1 MMLTA
6 VRCLSAVGLL
16 LAGIGAPAASAAMA
30 PARCDHVAVGLQ
42 VLGSG
47 GPIPLPGRASAGYL
61 LWVGGKARLLIDA
74 GGGVFLRFGE
84 AGASLADLDAVLI
97 THLHTD
103 HVADL
108 VALLKSG
115 YFTDRNRALS
125 IFGPSGNGRFPGMRE
140 FVDAHFD
147 ADRGSYRYLRG
158 FNAGE
163 EGLFRLDVFE
173 VGSRQGADATRQVS
187 NGVQMRAVAVAHG
200 PVPSLGF
207 RLDVTDADHQYAIA
221 LSGDQNLRTTAFTS
235 LAEGVDL
242 LVMPMAIGQTS
253 TSVQRS
259 LHATPRDIGLAA
271 EQAKAARLLVS
282 HFMPRSLA
290 APESNRVA
298 LAEGYH
304 GEIVEA
310 RDLLCLPLRPIS
322 SEHGSDLPREPQS
335 DVQ

>member
-1 MMLTA
+1 MRKIGLGVWA
-6 VRCLSAVGLL
+6 VVLL
-16 LAGIGAPAASAAMA
+16 CMGFAFPAMSAPAGASG
-30 PARCDHVAVGLQ
+30 CDKVAVGLQ

-61 LWVGGKARLLIDA
+61 LWIGGKARVLIDA

-84 AGASLADLDAVLI
+84 AGANLADLDAVLI

-115 YFTDRNRALS
+115 YFTDRDRALT
-125 IFGPSGNGRFPGMRE
+125 IFGPNGNERFPGMRE
-140 FVDAHFD
+140 FLDAHFD
-147 ADRGSYRYLRG
+147 ADKGSYRYLRG
-158 FNAGE
+158 FNAGD

-173 VGSRQGADATRQVS
+173 IGSEQVADPPRQVS
-187 NGVQMRAVAVAHG
+187 DGVQMQAVSVVHG

-207 RLDVTDADHQYAIA
+207 RLDITLAEQRYAMA
-221 LSGDQNLRTTAFTS
+221 LSGDQNLSTSTFTA
-235 LAEGVDL
+235 LADGVDL
-242 LVMPMAIGQTS
+242 LVMPMAIGQVS
-253 TSVQRS
+253 TPVQRT

-271 EQAKAARLLVS
+271 GKARAARLLVS

-290 APESNRVA
+290 SPERQRVA

-304 GEIVEA
+304 GEVIEA
-310 RDLLCLPLRPIS
+310 RDLLCLPLQPV
-322 SEHGSDLPREPQS
+322 LYQ
-335 DVQ
+335 

>member
-1 MMLTA
+1 
-6 VRCLSAVGLL
+6 
-16 LAGIGAPAASAAMA
+16 MA
-30 PARCDHVAVGLQ
+30 PARCDDVAVGLQ

-61 LWVGGKARLLIDA
+61 LWVGGKARVLIDA

-115 YFTDRNRALS
+115 NFIERDRALS

-140 FVDAHFD
+140 FLDAHFD
-147 ADRGSYRYLRG
+147 ADKGSYRYLSG
-158 FNAGE
+158 FNTGD
-163 EGLFRLDVFE
+163 EGLFRLDVLE
-173 VGSRQGADATRQVS
+173 IGTAQGADAPRQVS
-187 NGVQMRAVAVAHG
+187 NGVQMQAVSVVHG

-207 RLDVTDADHQYAIA
+207 RLDITLAEQRYAMA
-221 LSGDQNLRTTAFTS
+221 LSGDQNLSTTAFTS

-242 LVMPMAIGQTS
+242 MVMPMAIGQAS
-253 TSVQRS
+253 TAVQRT
-259 LHATPRDIGLAA
+259 LHATPRDIGMAA
-271 EQAKAARLLVS
+271 AQAKAGRLLVS

-322 SEHGSDLPREPQS
+322 SVHERDLPREPQS